1 MRSQSVDPNRSR
13 QELPRKE
20 AGEPRKPKQDPR
32 EAKKQPRYEP
42 ITDSKKP
49 KPQEGGAKK
58 ALKSKPQAKVAMVYR
73 PKAQQASKTEE
84 EEADELLRKTV
95 PTQLDSS
102 KESTASKR
110 ADPPSAQPIQPP
122 PNQYA
127 AAVNL
132 FSNLTVE
139 QTQQIYQQVL

>member
-58 ALKSKPQAKVAMVYR
+58 ALKSKPQAKVVMVYR
-73 PKAQQASKTEE
+73 PKAQQAKTEE